1 MEEKMVLPKQFKV
14 LVAEDS
20 LINRKLLELQF
31 QQKNIDADFVEN
43 GLEVIRKITAGDTY
57 HLLLLD
63 IEMPEMNG
71 YETATQLR
79 TVLNNR
85 IPIIAMSGYSDIQ
98 EKDKCLALGMNNY
111 VSKPIN
117 MEILY
122 AMMNELAKVKYDIES
137 SESAVEE
144 KSFDYIDLSYF
155 RTMSGGRPEFEL
167 NIFQMFI
174 EDIPIQLQEMIEA
187 VQSSEYKL
195 AAQIIHKMKSSLMMI
210 GIHQIQPVILTMEQE
225 LINGEL
231 NSNFSQQLLM
241 VQESIL
247 AAIEELKLVVEKIK
261 KDKQQKS

>member
-1 MEEKMVLPKQFKV
+1 MEDKMVLPKQFKV

-43 GLEVIRKITAGDTY
+43 GLEVIRKITAGNTY

-79 TVLNNR
+79 TVFKSKM
-85 IPIIAMSGYSDIQ
+85 PIIAMSGYSDVQ

-122 AMMNELAKVKYDIES
+122 AMMNELAQVKYDIES
-137 SESAVEE
+137 SESVVEE
-144 KSFDYIDLSYF
+144 KEFVYIDLTYF

-174 EDIPIQLQEMIEA
+174 EDIPIQLNEMIEA
-187 VQSSEYKL
+187 VNTSDYKL

-210 GIHQIQPVILTMEQE
+210 GLHQIQPLIVTMEQE

-247 AAIEELKLVVEKIK
+247 AATDELKLVVEKIK
-261 KDKQQKS
+261 IDRTQKP

>member
-1 MEEKMVLPKQFKV
+1 MEDKMVLPKQFKV

-43 GLEVIRKITAGDTY
+43 GLEVIGKITAGYTY

-79 TVLNNR
+79 TVFNNKM
-85 IPIIAMSGYSDIQ
+85 PIIAMSGYSDIQ

-117 MEILY
+117 MDILY
-122 AMMNELAKVKYDIES
+122 AMMNELTQVKYAIES
-137 SESAVEE
+137 SESVVEE
-144 KSFDYIDLSYF
+144 KEFDYIDLTYF

-174 EDIPIQLQEMIEA
+174 EDIPIQLQEMIDA
-187 VQSSEYKL
+187 IKSSDYKL
-195 AAQIIHKMKSSLMMI
+195 AAQIIHKMKSSLLMI
-210 GIHQIQPVILTMEQE
+210 GLHQIQPLIVTMEQE

-261 KDKQQKS
+261 KTNS

>member
-1 MEEKMVLPKQFKV
+1 MVLPKQFKV

-43 GLEVIRKITAGDTY
+43 GLEVIRKITNGNTY

-71 YETATQLR
+71 YETAKQLR
-79 TVLNNR
+79 TVLNNKM
-85 IPIIAMSGYSDIQ
+85 PIIAMSGYSDIQ

-122 AMMNELAKVKYDIES
+122 TMMNELASVKYDTQS
-137 SESAVEE
+137 SESVVEE
-144 KSFDYIDLSYF
+144 KEFGYIDLTYF

-187 VQSSEYKL
+187 IKSSDYKL

-210 GIHQIQPVILTMEQE
+210 GLHQIQPVIVSMEQE

-241 VQESIL
+241 VQESII
-247 AAIEELKLVVEKIK
+247 AAIDELKLLVEKIK
-261 KDKQQKS
+261 NKKS